1 VLLVPAG
8 SPLWEAGVRPDAA
21 AVQPTPMIGSHW
33 ERRTIDALLR
43 ERGIEPTVVYRGD
56 DNGTLLAFVAAGTG
70 IALVPELALD
80 GHNERMCVLDV
91 DGLLAPRRIGLAWH
105 RERQP
110 SPAARAFM
118 ELARS
123 VCGPPGAASA
133 A

>member
-8 SPLWEAGVRPDAA
+8 SPLAEAGVRPDDAA
-21 AVQPTPMIGSHW
+21 LERAPMIGSQW

-43 ERGIEPTVVYRGD
+43 ERGIEPTV
-56 DNGTLLAFVAAGTG
+56 LADIV
-70 IALVPELALD
+70 LVPELALA
-80 GHNERMCVLDV
+80 GHDERMCVLDL

-110 SPAARAFM
+110 SAALRAFM
-118 ELARS
+118 QLARS
-123 VCGPPGAASA
+123 VCGPLGAASA

>member
-8 SPLWEAGVRPDAA
+8 SPLAEARVRPDAA
-21 AVQPTPMIGSHW
+21 ALERTPMIGSQW

-43 ERGIEPTVVYRGD
+43 ERGIEPTVVYRSD
-56 DNGTLLAFVAAGTG
+56 DSGSVLAFVAAGVD
-70 IALVPELALD
+70 IVLVPELALA
-80 GHNERMCVLDV
+80 GHDERMCVLDL
-91 DGLLAPRRIGLAWH
+91 DGLLAPRRTGPAWH

-118 ELARS
+118 ELGRS
-123 VCGPPGAASA
+123 VCGPLGAASA

>member
-8 SPLWEAGVRPDAA
+8 LPLAGPACGR
-21 AVQPTPMIGSHW
+21 TPQRSSGRS
-33 ERRTIDALLR
+33 
-43 ERGIEPTVVYRGD
+43 D
-56 DNGTLLAFVAAGTG
+56 DNGTVLVFVAAGTG

-80 GHNERMCVLDV
+80 GHDERMCVLDV
-91 DGLLAPRRIGLAWH
+91 VGLLARCIGLAWH

-123 VCGPPGAASA
+123 VCGPLGAASA

>member
-8 SPLWEAGVRPDAA
+8 SPLAEAGVRPDAA
-21 AVQPTPMIGSHW
+21 ALERTPMIGSQW

-43 ERGIEPTVVYRGD
+43 ERVIEPTVLYRSD
-56 DNGTLLAFVAAGTG
+56 DNGTVLALVAAGVG
-70 IALVPELALD
+70 NVLVPELPRA
-80 GHNERMCVLDV
+80 GHDERMCVLDL

-110 SPAARAFM
+110 SAAARAFM

-123 VCGPPGAASA
+123 VCGPLGAASA